1 MFGVAALLLTLV
13 LAQEEITTATIEPTP
28 IEKSRCGKE
37 YFCMSFEC
45 EFGEENCPHVAW
57 KESESN
63 ADSVAVKLH
72 YTSASPSY
80 VAIGFSRD
88 DKMGQDDIFFCQKN
102 EQNQVAIVSSY
113 STGMTK
119 PVNINQESRLTNVG
133 IGSDGNTFFC
143 EFDRPKSLSKNDI
156 TYDLADGNWFVLIA
170 TGAVGATQNYHGSN
184 TRAASSISWKLSDP
198 PLDFFGAAFDIS
210 MMKIHAIL
218 MFIAWG
224 IFVPSG
230 LFIGRFFKRGYPKKM
245 VKSKPIWFQ
254 FHRLLMVL
262 SVILT
267 IIGIILIF
275 VNREGWS
282 ESAAENGHAFAGIIV
297 FAFGLMN
304 PIIAMFRPDPD
315 SENRKYFNVCH
326 HSIGY
331 LAQVG
336 AVVAI
341 FLGFDLAVYDLAFVS
356 TQIYAA
362 LIVLSAIM
370 SILLEVFKQKLE
382 GADFFGVNVYS
393 ICSAIYFMILLPFTI
408 ALLVQ
413 IGGFDGSTDE

>member
-1 MFGVAALLLTLV
+1 MSLSGLALMT
-13 LAQEEITTATIEPTP
+13 
-28 IEKSRCGKE
+28 
-37 YFCMSFEC
+37 
-45 EFGEENCPHVAW
+45 
-57 KESESN
+57 
-63 ADSVAVKLH
+63 
-72 YTSASPSY
+72 
-80 VAIGFSRD
+80 
-88 DKMGQDDIFFCQKN
+88 KMGQDDIYFCQKN

-119 PVNINQESRLTNVG
+119 PININQESRLSNIG
-133 IGSDGNTFFC
+133 IGSDDENTFFC
-143 EFDRPKSLSKNDI
+143 EFDRPKSLSKNGI
-156 TYDLADGNWFVLIA
+156 TYDLGDGNWFVLIA
-170 TGAVGATQNYHGSN
+170 TGAISASQSYHGASSQ

-198 PLDFFGAAFDIS
+198 PLYFFGDSFDIS
-210 MMKIHAIL
+210 MMKIHAVL
-218 MFIAWG
+218 MFLAWG

-245 VKSKPIWFQ
+245 IKSKPIWFQ

-362 LIVLSAIM
+362 LIVLSAII

-382 GADFFGVNVYS
+382 GAAFFGVNVYS
-393 ICSAIYFMILLPFTI
+393 ICSAIYFIILLPFTVT
-408 ALLVQ
+408 LLVH
-413 IGGFDGSTDE
+413 IGNFDGSTDE